1 MGLGFAWQM
10 TGDTKDLEQVY
21 RTQLKAE
28 ADREY
33 INTLG
38 SLWID
43 RIADGGG
50 FNTGDLQRA
59 RLGGSGTGFI
69 RVTLSVGNS
78 TRRPATRASPSSSR
92 RQRRTTSK

>member
-1 MGLGFAWQM
+1 MAEHRERGQFAWQM
-10 TGDTKDLEQVY
+10 TGDTHNLEQVY
-21 RTQLKAE
+21 RTQLEAE

-33 INTLG
+33 INTDG

-59 RLGGSGTGFI
+59 RLGGIALQRDRIYPGN
-69 RVTLSVGNS
+69 VVGWQFDA
-78 TRRPATRASPSSSR
+78 PATTRASPF
-92 RQRRTTSK
+92 